1 MPVSLSFLTVPRFT
15 QTLMSLTLPPLPEVL
30 LTVCVSCICFHFC
43 EKSRFLDMKD
53 GDEAP
58 LFHGRIFSSFLSSCL
73 LEAITL
79 DTIDGY
85 SKHYEKYQFT
95 LIKDRPVVLEVKC
108 IPRVMQAHRPRKG
121 P

>member
-1 MPVSLSFLTVPRFT
+1 MAGYFQV
-15 QTLMSLTLPPLPEVL
+15 
-30 LTVCVSCICFHFC
+30 
-43 EKSRFLDMKD
+43 
-53 GDEAP
+53 
-58 LFHGRIFSSFLSSCL
+58 FLSSCL

-95 LIKDRPVVLEVKC
+95 LIKDHPVGLEVKC
-108 IPRVMQAHRPRKG
+108 IPRVMQAHRPLKS

>member
-1 MPVSLSFLTVPRFT
+1 
-15 QTLMSLTLPPLPEVL
+15 
-30 LTVCVSCICFHFC
+30 
-43 EKSRFLDMKD
+43 MKD
-53 GDEAP
+53 GDEVP
-58 LFHGRIFSSFLSSCL
+58 LFHDRIFSSFLSSCL

-95 LIKDRPVVLEVKC
+95 LIKDHPDVLEVKC
-108 IPRVMQAHRPRKG
+108 ISRVMQTHRPLKN

>member
-1 MPVSLSFLTVPRFT
+1 
-15 QTLMSLTLPPLPEVL
+15 
-30 LTVCVSCICFHFC
+30 
-43 EKSRFLDMKD
+43 MKD

-58 LFHGRIFSSFLSSCL
+58 LFYGRIFSGFLSTCL

-79 DTIDGY
+79 DIIDGY

-95 LIKDRPVVLEVKC
+95 LIKDRPVGFEVKC
-108 IPRVMQAHRPRKG
+108 TLRVMQAHRPLKS

>member
-1 MPVSLSFLTVPRFT
+1 
-15 QTLMSLTLPPLPEVL
+15 
-30 LTVCVSCICFHFC
+30 
-43 EKSRFLDMKD
+43 MKHQM
-53 GDEAP
+53 
-58 LFHGRIFSSFLSSCL
+58 FYGRIFSSFLSSCL

-108 IPRVMQAHRPRKG
+108 IPRVMQTSSTPNEPMKD
-121 P
+121 